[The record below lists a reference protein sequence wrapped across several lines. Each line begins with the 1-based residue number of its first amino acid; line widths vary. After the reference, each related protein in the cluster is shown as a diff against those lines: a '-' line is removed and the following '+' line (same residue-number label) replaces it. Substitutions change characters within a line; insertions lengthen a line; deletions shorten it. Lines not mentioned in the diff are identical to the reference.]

1 RFALA
6 AGELNGILYAVGGFD
21 GKNYLQYALGGYNG
35 DDFIPTVEVFDP
47 RRGLWTK
54 TEPMNESRGYSAT
67 AMIGDTIYVFGGM
80 KNMKLSERV
89 ECYKEHRGW
98 EFNEPRSIWQKMLFL
113 CRCFVSSGL
122 EPIYSR
128 FGTRYSP
135 FCGYSK
141 LIILSFEVR

>member
-1 RFALA
+1 MIDICYLRSAEMFDPREKSWREISRMSTKRGCHCLA
-6 AGELNGILYAVGGFD
+6 VLNEKL
-21 GKNYLQYALGGYNG
+21 YALGGYSG

-67 AMIGDTIYVFGGM
+67 AVIGDTIYVFGGM

-98 EFNEPRSIWQKMLFL
+98 ELTNLAAFGK
-113 CRCFVSSGL
+113 RCFFSAVVL
-122 EPIYSR
+122 
-128 FGTRYSP
+128 
-135 FCGYSK
+135 
-141 LIILSFEVR
+141 